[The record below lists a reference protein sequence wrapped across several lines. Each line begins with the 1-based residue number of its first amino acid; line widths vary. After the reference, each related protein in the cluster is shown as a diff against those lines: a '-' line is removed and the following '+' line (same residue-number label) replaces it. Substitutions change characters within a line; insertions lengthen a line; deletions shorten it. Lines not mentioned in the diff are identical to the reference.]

1 MTKYKHTLEGR
12 INHYQELIDFM
23 RMKEANSTFLERV
36 IFYDEADRKF
46 AYLPQPLRFGEGI
59 YHILDNLS
67 LPVMEDDLLLGRVEE
82 TVPNEEQEAYF
93 QDRVKAWGG
102 RSCPP
107 WAQDGSHEALAWKR
121 LLSLGL
127 SGLEEYARQCL
138 AQRRDMNGKQDEIDF
153 LEGAIRVYQGFR
165 CYAGRWAEAGQKAGL
180 IEAAERCAKLADNP
194 PETFA
199 EALQLTWLV
208 GLPSMMLC
216 GGSSALTFSRMDN
229 FLLPFY
235 RKDISEGRLTREDA
249 VALMDDFF
257 LKIYSLL
264 GIGEHQMGY
273 LGDKPVTGFVRNPC
287 FDSSTYVIIGGRR
300 KACPRAKRRDGGPV
314 SNELTEIVLESAEM
328 SLKTPTVILRYTP
341 DLPDSVWDKVCSL
354 VLNNASLFI
363 YNDEAMIPA
372 LQSWGVRPEDAVEY
386 SFYGCNDPH
395 ISGKEG
401 SLVQHWP
408 NLAAIAR
415 EVIVQRDTFSNRDE
429 LIEAFLRRFRREL
442 DEVVG
447 PHLDGMEANADRC
460 LLRLDDCFL
469 EGPIERARDWMA
481 DGVDYHNCLLQLSG
495 LATAI
500 DSLAAVAYLLFG
512 VGRNSHF
519 DTSLSN
525 LEIRPTSLLS
535 GRTHVGRDSHLEE
548 NLSSLETRPTSII
561 SEETPKEF
569 GVTKEEIVLALE
581 ANFEGYEALQARLA
595 SAPKFGSDE
604 TLPDIL
610 AGDLVEGICNE
621 IADANRLAKRR
632 YQMIPCISTDM
643 NHIAMG
649 RNTGATPDGRR
660 SGEPISE
667 NQSPAPGRAKN
678 GLTAM
683 FNSLLHIPF
692 ERITGGPLN
701 VLVHPT
707 LVRGKEELLGK
718 ALRTYLDR
726 GGLQVQVSTVDKEAL
741 LDAQVHPE
749 RYRDLT
755 VRVTGYSAYFV
766 DMSKGAQDEIIRRA
780 GE

>member
-12 INHYQELIDFM
+12 RSHYQTLIDFM

-36 IFYDEADRKF
+36 ILYDEADRKF
-46 AYLPQPLRFGEGI
+46 AHLPQPLCFGEGI

-82 TVPNEEQEAYF
+82 TVPNKEQEAYF

-107 WAQDGSHEALAWKR
+107 WAQDGSHETLAWER
-121 LLSLGL
+121 LVSLGL
-127 SGLEEYARQCL
+127 PGLEKYARQCL
-138 AQRRDMNGKQDEIDF
+138 AQHRDMNGKQDEIDF
-153 LEGAIRVYQGFR
+153 LGGAIRVYQGFR
-165 CYAGRWAEAGQKAGL
+165 RYAERWAEAGQKAGL
-180 IEAAERCAKLADNP
+180 VEAAERCAKLANNP
-194 PETFA
+194 PGTFA
-199 EALQLTWLV
+199 EALQLIWLV
-208 GLPSMMLC
+208 GLPSMMLS
-216 GGSSALTFSRMDN
+216 GGSSALTFSRMDD

-235 RKDISEGRLTREDA
+235 RKDISEGRLTREST

-300 KACPRAKRRDGGPV
+300 NDGAPV

-354 VLNNASLFI
+354 VLDNASLFI

-372 LQSWGVRPEDAVEY
+372 LQSWGVRPENAVEY

-429 LIEAFLRRFRREL
+429 LIEAFLKRFRREL

-447 PHLDGMEANADRC
+447 PHLNGMEANADRC

-469 EGPIERARDWMA
+469 EGPIERACDWMA
-481 DGVDYHNCLLQLSG
+481 GGVDYHNCLLQLSG

-500 DSLAAVAYLLFG
+500 DSLAAVVYLLFD

-519 DTSLSN
+519 DTVVY
-525 LEIRPTSLLS
+525 LLFDEQAVS
-535 GRTHVGRDSHLEE
+535 D
-548 NLSSLETRPTSII
+548 
-561 SEETPKEF
+561 KEF
-569 GVTKEEIVLALE
+569 AVTKEEIALALE

-595 SAPKFGSDE
+595 IAPKFGCDE
-604 TLPDIL
+604 TLPDVL

-643 NHIAMG
+643 NHITMG

-683 FNSLLHIPF
+683 FNSLLHLPF
-692 ERITGGPLN
+692 KRITGGPLN

-726 GGLQVQVSTVDKEAL
+726 GGLQVQVSTVDKEVL

>member
-1 MTKYKHTLEGR
+1 
-12 INHYQELIDFM
+12 
-23 RMKEANSTFLERV
+23 
-36 IFYDEADRKF
+36 
-46 AYLPQPLRFGEGI
+46 
-59 YHILDNLS
+59 
-67 LPVMEDDLLLGRVEE
+67 
-82 TVPNEEQEAYF
+82 
-93 QDRVKAWGG
+93 
-102 RSCPP
+102 
-107 WAQDGSHEALAWKR
+107 
-121 LLSLGL
+121 
-127 SGLEEYARQCL
+127 
-138 AQRRDMNGKQDEIDF
+138 
-153 LEGAIRVYQGFR
+153 
-165 CYAGRWAEAGQKAGL
+165 
-180 IEAAERCAKLADNP
+180 
-194 PETFA
+194 
-199 EALQLTWLV
+199 V
-208 GLPSMMLC
+208 GLPSMMLS
-216 GGSSALTFSRMDN
+216 GGSSALTFSRMDD

-235 RKDISEGRLTREDA
+235 RKDLAAGRLNREDA

-300 KACPRAKRRDGGPV
+300 NACLRAKRKDGGPV

-328 SLKTPTVILRYTP
+328 NLKTPTVILRYTP

-363 YNDEAMIPA
+363 YNDAAMIPA

-447 PHLDGMEANADRC
+447 PNLDGMEANADRC

-500 DSLAAVAYLLFG
+500 DSLAAVVYLLFDEQS
-512 VGRNSHF
+512 VS
-519 DTSLSN
+519 D
-525 LEIRPTSLLS
+525 
-535 GRTHVGRDSHLEE
+535 
-548 NLSSLETRPTSII
+548 
-561 SEETPKEF
+561 KEF
-569 GVTKEEIVLALE
+569 AVTKEEIALALE

-595 SAPKFGSDE
+595 IAPKFGSDE
-604 TLPDIL
+604 MLPDLL

-683 FNSLLHIPF
+683 FNSLLHLPF

-726 GGLQVQVSTVDKEAL
+726 GGLQVQVSTVDKEVL

-766 DMSKGAQDEIIRRA
+766 DMSKGAQNEIIRRA

>member
-1 MTKYKHTLEGR
+1 MTKYEHTLEGR
-12 INHYQELIDFM
+12 RSRYRALIDFM

-46 AYLPQPLRFGEGI
+46 AHLPQPLCFGEGI
-59 YHILDNLS
+59 YYVLDNLS
-67 LPVMEDDLLLGRVEE
+67 LPIMDGDLLLGRVQE

-93 QDRVKAWGG
+93 QERVKAWGG

-107 WAQDGSHEALAWKR
+107 WAQDGSHETLAWER
-121 LLSLGL
+121 LMSLGL
-127 SGLEEYARQCL
+127 PGLEEHARRCL
-138 AQRRDMNGKQDEIDF
+138 VQRRTTNGKEIPPPPLCQRGESGDF

-165 CYAGRWAEAGQKAGL
+165 RYAQRWSEAGCKAGL
-180 IEAAERCAKLADNP
+180 LEAGERCAKLAENP

-208 GLPSMMLC
+208 GLPSMMLS
-216 GGSSALTFSRMDN
+216 GGSSALTFSRMDD

-235 RKDISEGRLTREDA
+235 RRDVSEGRLTREDA
-249 VALMDDFF
+249 VVLMDDFL

-273 LGDKPVTGFVRNPC
+273 LGNKPVTGFVRNPC
-287 FDSSTYVIIGGRR
+287 FDSSTYVIVGGRR
-300 KACPRAKRRDGGPV
+300 KDSGPV

-328 SLKTPTVILRYTP
+328 GLKTPTVILRYTHA
-341 DLPDSVWDKVCSL
+341 LPDSLWDRVCSL
-354 VLNNASLFI
+354 VQNNTSLFI
-363 YNDEAMIPA
+363 YNDETMIPA

-415 EVIVQRDTFSNRDE
+415 EVIVQRDAFSNKDE
-429 LIEAFLRRFRREL
+429 LLAAFLRRFRREL
-442 DEVVG
+442 NEVVG
-447 PHLDGMEANADRC
+447 PYLDRIEANADKN

-469 EGPIERARDWMA
+469 EGPIERACDWMA
-481 DGVDYHNCLLQLSG
+481 GGVDYHNCLLQLSG

-500 DSLAAVAYLLFG
+500 DSLAAVLYL
-512 VGRNSHF
+512 RF
-519 DTSLSN
+519 D
-525 LEIRPTSLLS
+525 EQ
-535 GRTHVGRDSHLEE
+535 
-548 NLSSLETRPTSII
+548 
-561 SEETPKEF
+561 
-569 GVTKEEIVLALE
+569 KEEIASALE
-581 ANFEGYEALQARLA
+581 ANFEGYEILQARLA
-595 SAPKFGSDE
+595 GAPKFGSNE
-604 TLPDIL
+604 TLPDML
-610 AGDLVEGICNE
+610 AGALVEGICNE
-621 IADANRLAKRR
+621 IADANQLAKRR
-632 YQMIPCISTDM
+632 YKMIPCISTDM

-660 SGEPISE
+660 AGEPISE
-667 NQSPAPGRAKN
+667 NQSPAPGRANK

-692 ERITGGPLN
+692 KRITGGPLN

-707 LVRGKEELLGK
+707 LIRGKEELLGK

-726 GGLQVQVSTVDKEAL
+726 GGLQVQVSTVDKETL
-741 LDAQVHPE
+741 LDAQIHPE

-766 DMSKGAQDEIIRRA
+766 DMSKGAQEEIIRRA
-780 GE
+780 DE